1 MADEKIAKIAKIAKE
16 YICEC
21 CNYKCFRKNDYEKHL
36 STAKHKKMEIS
47 KNMINLA
54 DENVANVANEEFVYI
69 YIIKNN
75 LKKNTPKYDIFVL

>member
-1 MADEKIAKIAKIAKE
+1 MPKIAILLVQDDKWMTLADEKIAKE
-16 YICEC
+16 YICEY

-54 DENVANVANEEFVYI
+54 DENVANVAKVTNEEFI
-69 YIIKNN
+69 YIL
-75 LKKNTPKYDIFVL
+75 LKRT